1 MSRQAR
7 YRSAEIKAGI
17 WIIIAGLIFTTFIV
31 LITGSRF
38 WEKMDYYRARLNY
51 VGGLEVGSPVR
62 MSGML
67 VGKISEVKLMG
78 SDDSGIELTFEV
90 EQGLPIKSNTVA
102 YLSYISITS
111 EQHLELEI
119 SPEPAPLLKTGDL
132 IQSKELTTMDQVME
146 HVGFIGDTL
155 QVVLHKVGLLLK
167 PANISRVDSIIMG
180 VNTLLHESTPDLAAT
195 LARTREAAET
205 LDTLLHNVNELVIDG
220 DARILSVL
228 DEAEKTMRQA
238 RMALA
243 GMDTTLMNVD
253 RLVLGSAVDLQQLLD
268 NLNQT
273 SRNLQAL
280 SNTIKD
286 NPFLL
291 IRAFPKEE
299 RKLAR

>member
-7 YRSAEIKAGI
+7 YRSSEIKAGI
-17 WIIIAGLIFTTFIV
+17 WIIIAGVIFTTFIV

-38 WEKMDYYRARLNY
+38 WEKMESYRVRLNY

-67 VGKISEVKLMG
+67 VGKITDVKLMG
-78 SDDSGIELTFEV
+78 GDESGIELIFEV
-90 EQGLPIKSNTVA
+90 DEGLPIKSNAVA

-119 SPEPAPLLKTGDL
+119 NPEAAPLLKPGDL

-155 QVVLHKVGLLLK
+155 QVILHKVGQLLK
-167 PANISRVDSIIMG
+167 PANLSRVDSIIMG
-180 VNTLLHESTPDLAAT
+180 VNTLLQESTPDLAAT
-195 LARTREAAET
+195 LASTRAATES
-205 LDTLLHNVNELVIDG
+205 LDTLLQNVNKLVIDG
-220 DARILSVL
+220 DAKILSVL
-228 DEAEKTMRQA
+228 DEAGKTMRQA

-243 GMDTTLMNVD
+243 GMDTTLINVD
-253 RLVLGSAVDLQQLLD
+253 RLVLGSAGNIQQLLD

-273 SRNLQAL
+273 SRNLQDL

-291 IRAFPKEE
+291 MRAIPKEE
-299 RKLAR
+299 RRLAR

>member
-17 WIIIAGLIFTTFIV
+17 WILIAAAIFTTFIV

-38 WEKMDYYRARLNY
+38 WEKLDSYRARLNY

-67 VGKISEVKLMG
+67 VGKISDVKLRG
-78 SDDSGIELTFEV
+78 GDECGIELAFEV
-90 EQGLPIKSNTVA
+90 VQGLPIKSNTVA

-119 SPEPAPLLKTGDL
+119 NPEAAPLLKPGDL

-155 QVVLHKVGLLLK
+155 QVILHKVGLLLK
-167 PANISRVDSIIMG
+167 PSNLARVDSIIMG
-180 VNTLLHESTPDLAAT
+180 VNTLLQESTPDLAAT
-195 LARTREAAET
+195 LARTRTAAES
-205 LDTLLHNVNELVIDG
+205 LDTLLHNVNTLVLKG
-220 DARILSVL
+220 DDRILSVL

-238 RMALA
+238 RTALA

-253 RLVLGSAVDLQQLLD
+253 RLVVGRAGDLRQLLD
-268 NLNQT
+268 NLNET
-273 SRNLQAL
+273 SRNLKDI

-299 RKLAR
+299 RRLAR